1 MEKERAVV
9 VVATATAAADADA
22 VEVKERDGRTEDSGA
37 LLVESVGE
45 WVLEE
50 GWRSSMDM
58 RAIER
63 CGEVREGGS
72 SLYRGFG
79 WY

>member
-9 VVATATAAADADA
+9 VVAAAAAPEAMTAVAADADD

-50 GWRSSMDM
+50 GWRSSMDI
-58 RAIER
+58 RPIGR
-63 CGEVREGGS
+63 
-72 SLYRGFG
+72 
-79 WY
+79 